1 MRVMGLDYGEKT
13 VGVALS
19 DELLLTAQP
28 YETVVRDN
36 PRQLRKTL
44 QRLEAIVLVV
54 LSHNSYPFFFIC

>member
-19 DELLLTAQP
+19 DELLITAQP

-36 PRQLRKTL
+36 PRQLRKTPAL
-44 QRLEAIVLVV
+44 SLSFERLIPDIPEIP
-54 LSHNSYPFFFIC
+54 HQ